1 MKSGLKGS
9 NSQMTPYFQL
19 FPIQPCLKGKI
30 GRRAKVSKEEGAE
43 CLYGT
48 VSLRVGAPQMLAVP
62 AGWRLDLSLPGMQIL
77 HKLYTSDVGRRT
89 CMRFDETSRRMERE
103 ARGQPNTAP
112 SSLPPSRSFFLRRL
126 RRVSLLCPRELP

>member
-1 MKSGLKGS
+1 
-9 NSQMTPYFQL
+9 
-19 FPIQPCLKGKI
+19 
-30 GRRAKVSKEEGAE
+30 
-43 CLYGT
+43 
-48 VSLRVGAPQMLAVP
+48 MLAVP

-126 RRVSLLCPRELP
+126 RRVSRLCPRELP